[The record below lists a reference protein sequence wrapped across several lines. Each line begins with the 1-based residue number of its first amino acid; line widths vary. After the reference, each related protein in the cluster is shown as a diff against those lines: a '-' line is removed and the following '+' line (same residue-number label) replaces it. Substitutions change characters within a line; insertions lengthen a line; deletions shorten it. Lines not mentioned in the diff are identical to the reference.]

1 MPADPPF
8 CVCALLL
15 VFLRAPPLGFS
26 RASPLAP
33 RPPPGIPEPRFFAAR
48 ACLHRRAAVAP
59 RAGPRLP
66 FDAGE
71 GEPRALPGGDD
82 QVRLSQERGARQAV
96 SAVVGRGCSTRGG
109 CDGPE
114 TLLCPP
120 PFTHPPLPNPDSL
133 RYALLEADL
142 RELSLHRVCAP
153 GGIAVH
159 MVSSRTT
166 AGIAELRRALTR
178 EMPAGWLRFPSGE
191 AGDAETGA
199 AEDPAAGDGTG
210 AGATG
215 RRQARRLPLAK
226 ATAEAAGAE
235 GAQGVAERRGGQELR
250 DGRARAGGRDPSG
263 AERRGAAL
271 REPRRRGGAPTAS
284 AGGRSHGVGAPD
296 AGATGGRSHG
306 VGAPD
311 AGATGGWGDDWLAD
325 VPIGRAE
332 RRRRA
337 KERDERSHRQ
347 QPVVASFETWT
358 RRRKHQSSQDALTRG
373 KSKRRARFGV

>member
-1 MPADPPF
+1 M
-8 CVCALLL
+8 
-15 VFLRAPPLGFS
+15 
-26 RASPLAP
+26 
-33 RPPPGIPEPRFFAAR
+33 
-48 ACLHRRAAVAP
+48 
-59 RAGPRLP
+59 
-66 FDAGE
+66 
-71 GEPRALPGGDD
+71 
-82 QVRLSQERGARQAV
+82 
-96 SAVVGRGCSTRGG
+96 
-109 CDGPE
+109 
-114 TLLCPP
+114 
-120 PFTHPPLPNPDSL
+120 
-133 RYALLEADL
+133 

-226 ATAEAAGAE
+226 AAAEAGGAE

-263 AERRGAAL
+263 AEGRGAAL
-271 REPRRRGGAPTAS
+271 GEPRRRGGAPTAS

-296 AGATGGRSHG
+296 T
-306 VGAPD
+306 
-311 AGATGGWGDDWLAD
+311 GATGGWGDDWLAD